1 MSRIAPFIEKR
12 LYDESGVLYFASKL
26 MQHPDCAPELKAAVW
41 ANLNDHQRD
50 RIKTAIADSKAYFA
64 DLENLGKVE

>member
-1 MSRIAPFIEKR
+1 MTLLAPYIEKR
-12 LYDESGVLYFASKL
+12 LYDESGVLYFACKL

-41 ANLNDHQRD
+41 ANLNDHQRE

-64 DLENLGKVE
+64 DLETLGKTE